1 MDLLKSTKLGLDNKP
16 PLCYN
21 KGTKE
26 KEITTMKYFE
36 LKNTKTQATTQVV
49 AKNLMDAYKQVG
61 WRPQD
66 GRLIWKAD
74 ADAVNG
80 KGEY

>member
-1 MDLLKSTKLGLDNKP
+1 MLDKP
-16 PLCYN
+16 IPMCYN
-21 KGTKE
+21 KGTKRE
-26 KEITTMKYFE
+26 EMQTMKYFE
-36 LKNTKTQATTQVV
+36 LKNTKTQATAQVV
-49 AKNLMDAYKQVG
+49 AKNLMDAYKQIG

>member
-1 MDLLKSTKLGLDNKP
+1 
-16 PLCYN
+16 
-21 KGTKE
+21 
-26 KEITTMKYFE
+26 MKYFE
-36 LKNTKTQATTQVV
+36 LKNTKTQATAQVV

-74 ADAVNG
+74 ADAVND

>member
-1 MDLLKSTKLGLDNKP
+1 
-16 PLCYN
+16 
-21 KGTKE
+21 
-26 KEITTMKYFE
+26 MKYFE
-36 LKNTKTQATTQVV
+36 LKNTKTQATAQVV

-74 ADAVNG
+74 ADAVND
-80 KGEY
+80 KGEYWAEETRLFF

>member
-1 MDLLKSTKLGLDNKP
+1 MLDKWLR
-16 PLCYN
+16 LCYN

-26 KEITTMKYFE
+26 KEITIMKYFE
-36 LKNTKTQATTQVV
+36 LKNTKTQATAQVV

-66 GRLIWKAD
+66 GRMIWKAD
-74 ADAVNG
+74 ADAVND

>member
-1 MDLLKSTKLGLDNKP
+1 
-16 PLCYN
+16 
-21 KGTKE
+21 
-26 KEITTMKYFE
+26 MKYFE
-36 LKNTKTQATTQVV
+36 LKNTKTQATAQVV
-49 AKNLMDAYKQVG
+49 AKNLMDAYMQVG